1 MDSQQLTVVDAL
13 AQSAFLVQG
22 ALETHA
28 GEYDVS
34 LIQTRLLGVLR
45 DREPTI
51 NELAKLLT
59 LDKSS
64 VSGLVVR
71 AERRGLVARK
81 RSAADGRS
89 VLVALTS
96 SGREL
101 VERVADQFGGEV
113 MTLLAPLTA
122 AERAQLTALL
132 TRVIAAQAE
141 IQGVD
146 LG

>member
-1 MDSQQLTVVDAL
+1 MDTEQLTVVDAL
-13 AQSAFLVQG
+13 AQSAFLVQA

-28 GEYDVS
+28 GEYEVS
-34 LIQTRLLGVLR
+34 LVQTRLLGVLR

-64 VSGLVVR
+64 VSGLVAR

-89 VLVALTS
+89 VLVALTG

-101 VERVADQFGGEV
+101 VERVADQFGGDV
-113 MTLLAPLTA
+113 LTLLAPLTA
-122 AERAQLTALL
+122 SEQTQLATLL

-141 IQGVD
+141 IHGVD